1 MKILHVI
8 TGMGS
13 GGAEAMLLKL
23 LRATSTAVSQEVVS
37 LVSGGE
43 LSGHFASLGIPI
55 FSMDMRR
62 NALPVLALGALTR
75 LIESRRPD
83 IVQTWMYHADLLGGI
98 AARRA
103 KIPRVIWGIRN
114 STLGDGTSLKTRLTV
129 TACALLSKRL
139 PDKIVSCS
147 HTAARVHKDLGYAGD
162 RFIVI
167 PNGFDTERFQ
177 PSVQLRRDL
186 RITMG
191 LPPET
196 RLIGFVARNDP
207 QKDFPTFCAAAAEVL
222 AQTSNIHLLVVG
234 RGYEHV
240 HGETSRAVDSVDP
253 TRLHFL
259 GHRDDIDRIMPAIDV
274 LALSSAYGEAFP
286 NVLGEA
292 MACGVPCVATNVGD
306 SENILGGTG
315 IVVAPRSPKPLAEGL
330 LSILAMPPDTYGDR
344 SYAARDRI
352 MKHYSLPAIADTYA
366 SLWNSLTGC
375 VGDVGPGSSI
385 SGK

>member
-1 MKILHVI
+1 MKVLHVI
-8 TGMGS
+8 TGMAS
-13 GGAEAMLLKL
+13 GGAETMLLKL
-23 LRATSTAVSQEVVS
+23 LKATSGTISQEVVS

-43 LSGHFASLGIPI
+43 LSEDFASLGIPI

-62 NALPVLALGALTR
+62 AGLPVLALGALTS
-75 LIESRRPD
+75 LIRSRGPD

-103 KIPRVIWGIRN
+103 RIPRVIWGIRN

-129 TACALLSKRL
+129 KACALFSNRI
-139 PDKIVSCS
+139 PDQIVSCS
-147 HTAARVHKDLGYAGD
+147 HTAARVHKDLGYARD
-162 RFIVI
+162 RFVVI
-167 PNGFDTERFQ
+167 PNGFDTERFR
-177 PSVQLRRDL
+177 PSVKCRQDL
-186 RITMG
+186 RIMMG

-222 AQTSNIHLLVVG
+222 AQTSNTHLLVVG

-259 GHRDDIDRIMPAIDV
+259 GHRNDIDRIMPAIDV

-292 MACGVPCVATNVGD
+292 MACGVPCVATDVGD
-306 SENILGGTG
+306 SANIIGDTG
-315 IVVAPRSPKPLAEGL
+315 IVVTPRSPESLAEGL
-330 LSILAMPPDTYGDR
+330 LSILAMSADAYGDR
-344 SYAARDRI
+344 SYAARDRVL
-352 MKHYSLPAIADTYA
+352 KHYSLAAIADTFI
-366 SLWNSLTGC
+366 SLWSNLTAQ
-375 VGDVGPGSSI
+375 VGDVGAGNERT
-385 SGK
+385 